1 MNLNQHFLRQSINIL
16 ELSNFVE
23 NCPIRKEKNK
33 KEIKNAEN
41 QLTIIDF
48 IEFFKKNNEKKFIVK
63 TIDYNKISIKHKNSI
78 LNFLFNKYITKKIK
92 NTIQMLI
99 NNNYKDKIIMFNEQD
114 TFCFISG
121 DEQKISI
128 LNKINEF

>member
-1 MNLNQHFLRQSINIL
+1 MNLNQYFLRQAINTL
-16 ELSNFVE
+16 ELSNFIE
-23 NCPIRKEKNK
+23 NCPVRKEKNK

-41 QLTIIDF
+41 QLSIINF
-48 IEFFKKNNEKKFIVK
+48 IELLKKNIEKKIIIK

-99 NNNYKDKIIMFNEQD
+99 NNSYKEKITVINEQN
-114 TFCFISG
+114 TFWFISS

-128 LNKINEF
+128 LNKIKEF

>member
-1 MNLNQHFLRQSINIL
+1 MNLNQYFLRQAINTL
-16 ELSNFVE
+16 ELSNFIE
-23 NCPIRKEKNK
+23 NCPVRKEKNK
-33 KEIKNAEN
+33 KEIENAEN
-41 QLTIIDF
+41 QLSIINF
-48 IEFFKKNNEKKFIVK
+48 IELLKKNIEKKFIIK

-99 NNNYKDKIIMFNEQD
+99 NNSYKEKITVINEQN
-114 TFCFISG
+114 TFWFISS

-128 LNKINEF
+128 LNKIKEF

>member
-1 MNLNQHFLRQSINIL
+1 MNLNQYFLRQAINTL
-16 ELSNFVE
+16 ELSNFIE
-23 NCPIRKEKNK
+23 NCPVRKEKNK

-41 QLTIIDF
+41 QLSIINF
-48 IEFFKKNNEKKFIVK
+48 IELLKKNIEKKFIIK

-99 NNNYKDKIIMFNEQD
+99 NNSYKEKITVINEQN
-114 TFCFISG
+114 TFWFISS

-128 LNKINEF
+128 LNKIKEF

>member
-1 MNLNQHFLRQSINIL
+1 MNINQYFLRQSINTL

-23 NCPIRKEKNK
+23 NCPVRKEKNK

-41 QLTIIDF
+41 QLSIINF
-48 IEFFKKNNEKKFIVK
+48 IELLKKNIEKNFIIK
-63 TIDYNKISIKHKNSI
+63 TIDYNRISIKHKNSI

-99 NNNYKDKIIMFNEQD
+99 NNSYKDKITVFNEQD
-114 TFCFISG
+114 TFWFISS

-128 LNKINEF
+128 LNKIKEF

>member
-1 MNLNQHFLRQSINIL
+1 MFLIF
-16 ELSNFVE
+16 FV
-23 NCPIRKEKNK
+23 IY
-33 KEIKNAEN
+33 
-41 QLTIIDF
+41 LL
-48 IEFFKKNNEKKFIVK
+48 K

-99 NNNYKDKIIMFNEQD
+99 NNSYKEKITVINEQN
-114 TFCFISG
+114 TFWFISS

>member
-78 LNFLFNKYITKKIK
+78 LNFQVFQQFYRDHL
-92 NTIQMLI
+92 
-99 NNNYKDKIIMFNEQD
+99 
-114 TFCFISG
+114 
-121 DEQKISI
+121 QK
-128 LNKINEF
+128 